1 MSLSAEDGARYERW
15 RSQWLVG
22 TDSQSIATLRW
33 HGLAAALALTAPL
46 RLPAAPESDA
56 GRPVA
61 APSPAGALA
70 EAARQIRHLAHPGCG
85 VRANLGEPRHA

>member
-1 MSLSAEDGARYERW
+1 MSLSAEDGSRYERW

-33 HGLAAALALTAPL
+33 HGLAAALDLTAPL
-46 RLPAAPESDA
+46 RLPAGPESDA
-56 GRPVA
+56 CCPAG

-70 EAARQIRHLAHPGCG
+70 EAACQIRHFARPGCG
-85 VRANLGEPRHA
+85 VRANPGEPRHA